1 MPKVTIDKHV
11 NIGKDQV
18 IKREMN
24 VFINL
29 ALSEMANRASER
41 YTDVLRAAARQL
53 RDAYDNH
60 NVGEKIIAITA
71 AMAIIYAEAASYPDG
86 DAPYL
91 VYLLKDFNDLL
102 TKLITQF

>member
-11 NIGKDQV
+11 NIGKDQA

-29 ALSEMANRASER
+29 ALSEISNRATAR
-41 YTDVLRAAARQL
+41 YTEVLRAVARQL
-53 RDAYDNH
+53 RDAHDSH
-60 NVGEKIIAITA
+60 NVGEKIIAITT
-71 AMAIIYAEAASYPDG
+71 AMALIFAEAASYPDG